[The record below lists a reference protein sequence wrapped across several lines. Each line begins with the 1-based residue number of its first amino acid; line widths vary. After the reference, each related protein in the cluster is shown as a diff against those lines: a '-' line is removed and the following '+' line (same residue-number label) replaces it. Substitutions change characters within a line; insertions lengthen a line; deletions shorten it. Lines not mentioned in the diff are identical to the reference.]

1 MKRIILTPMVGYQPE
16 CWPKPPTQM
25 GENYSEREFHLR
37 GAHWWMA
44 LAQRKAQANPT
55 LEATAAAAQWSANL
69 RERMNKLRK
78 PGQSWAIIPKTLL
91 ALVALVMA
99 TTLINAAGTV
109 EARPPSPALLVGEN
123 FLDAVA
129 MVESSGN
136 AKAIGD
142 GGKATGAWQLHQ
154 AARIDARSYL
164 GRAGTDRELAKAY
177 FQWIQARFVKRYG
190 KQPTYAELYQ
200 AYNRGFGNAAKDGF
214 DLNKAPV
221 ITQRACKRLQ
231 GLLK

>member
-44 LAQRKAQANPT
+44 LAQRKAQAKPT
-55 LEATAAAAQWSANL
+55 LEASAAAAQWSANL

-91 ALVALVMA
+91 AVIVAALITTSLA
-99 TTLINAAGTV
+99 TAG
-109 EARPPSPALLVGEN
+109 EISRLPSPALSVGEN

-129 MVESSGN
+129 MVESSNN

-154 AARIDARSYL
+154 AARIDARRYL
-164 GRAGTDRELAKAY
+164 GRDGTDRELARAY
-177 FQWIQARFVKRYG
+177 FQWLQARFVKRYG
-190 KQPTYAELYQ
+190 KQPTRLELYQ

-214 DLNKAPV
+214 DLSKAPV
-221 ITQRACKRLQ
+221 ITQRAVSKLK
-231 GLLK
+231 GLL